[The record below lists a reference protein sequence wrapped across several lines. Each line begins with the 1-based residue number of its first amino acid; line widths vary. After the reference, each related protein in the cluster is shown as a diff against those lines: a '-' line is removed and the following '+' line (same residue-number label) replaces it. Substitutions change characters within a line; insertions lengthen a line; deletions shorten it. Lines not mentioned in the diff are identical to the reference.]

1 VYSAGYVV
9 IPAKIIASGL
19 ELIVLY
25 SFKLYTAM
33 RLTMPLAALIT
44 AVEARPNPEKKE

>member
-19 ELIVLY
+19 ELIALY
-25 SFKLYTAM
+25 LFKLYTVM
-33 RLTMPLAALIT
+33 RLIMLLQALIT